1 MDRFVHITGSVP
13 RRAGPETMELAE
25 RTAYE
30 TARSLLRAKI
40 GLVALV
46 GASTNDGSMAF
57 DDAIVRAAADHCR
70 ETGDPGIVI
79 KTVRH
84 RTRWAERISAATRAN
99 LTLLDNRVADEALPD
114 DGYTGGA
121 IRAAQARQSD
131 GAIVI
136 GGYRGVKETADLLMN
151 ERPPKPI
158 DEIFIKGLDGGLPE
172 DIRDQIDAS
181 RDWDSHADL
190 RTVMPETDCARIAH
204 RVATDMADRLRP
216 VNEASKAVPGNSL
229 SNADEPAKSKP
240 KMWYSLTIGQLSA
253 WVGNGLSAI
262 RIWLGSNGGG

>member
-1 MDRFVHITGSVP
+1 MDRFAHITGSVP
-13 RRAGPETMELAE
+13 RSAGPEIMALAE
-25 RTAYE
+25 WTAYK
-30 TARSLLRAKI
+30 TARSLLRKEI

-46 GASTNDGSMAF
+46 GASPNDGSMAF

-70 ETGDPGIVI
+70 ETGELGIVI
-79 KTVRH
+79 RTVRH

-99 LTLLDNRVADEALPD
+99 LTLLDNRIADEALSD

-158 DEIFIKGLDGGLPE
+158 DEIFVKGVAGGLPE
-172 DIRDQIDAS
+172 DIRDRIDES
-181 RDWDSHADL
+181 WDWDSRADL
-190 RTVMPETDCARIAH
+190 RTVTQETDCARIAH
-204 RVATDMADRLRP
+204 RVAADMADRLRP
-216 VNEASKAVPGNSL
+216 GNETGKAIPGNSL
-229 SNADEPAKSKP
+229 PNANEPAKSKP
-240 KMWYSLTIGQLSA
+240 KMWYSLTIGQLPA

-262 RIWLGSNGGG
+262 RLWLSGNGGG